1 MQKLP
6 EFQEKFLNDVISGG
20 NKGRMKIYE
29 NNAKLLLRDHL
40 VSAYAVTTILLG
52 DDFMHQ
58 SCDQF
63 IKLFPPASGDL
74 NEYGG
79 DFADFLAH
87 HPNMRDYAFV
97 PDTARLEWLAHECYL
112 SPRPAAITADDLVA
126 VADPLNMQLPLQP
139 HVRLLRSG
147 WPVDELWSQV
157 NTHGSDLK
165 DFALKPTE
173 TFVMVYRNEKT
184 VGIRSIS
191 EGAYVFLEYLQLDPR
206 FAFAAEAALRA
217 DPTLKLDETL
227 ASMVAAQIFCR

>member
-1 MQKLP
+1 MKKLP
-6 EFQEKFLNDVISGG
+6 EFQEKFLNDVINGG
-20 NKGRMKIYE
+20 NDGRMNIYA
-29 NNAKLLLRDHL
+29 NNTRLILRDHL
-40 VSAYAVTTILLG
+40 VAAYAVTAILLG

-63 IKLFPPASGDL
+63 IKLSPPASGDL
-74 NEYGG
+74 NEYGA
-79 DFADFLAH
+79 DFADFLTH
-87 HPNMRDYAFV
+87 LPNMRDYAFV

-112 SPRPAAITADDLVA
+112 SARVPALGADDLGA

-147 WPVDELWSQV
+147 WPVDALWSQV

-173 TFVMVYRNEKT
+173 TYVMIYRNEKT

-206 FAFAAEAALRA
+206 FAFAAEAAMRA
-217 DPTLKLDETL
+217 EPRLKLDETL